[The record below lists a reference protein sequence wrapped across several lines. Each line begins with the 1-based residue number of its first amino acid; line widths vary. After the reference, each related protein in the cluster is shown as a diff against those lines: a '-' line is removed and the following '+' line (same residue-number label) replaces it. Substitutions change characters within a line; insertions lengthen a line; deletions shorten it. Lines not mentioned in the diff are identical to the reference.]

1 MGSIIDFIELAKD
14 CKDEKKA
21 SCAEK
26 EKKWY
31 HCTFYAAIFNDD
43 KLIVSATPH
52 ILRDAQKC
60 ILIHEMSYL
69 AVTLT
74 YSCDNVQILN
84 SDGVVTN
91 NDLGDGFKI
100 GISRGSYNDP
110 PKMYIDYQDKRLF
123 STNTD
128 FNGNNKWD
136 WSKILP
142 DIWKLY
148 LRLKKECVN
157 VHEMKM
163 LCDIVKKDNEIV
175 DLNEKLDQEKYM
187 NQQKDLQIQAY
198 KSLLDEI
205 KNMME
210 QHHE

>member
-1 MGSIIDFIELAKD
+1 
-14 CKDEKKA
+14 
-21 SCAEK
+21 
-26 EKKWY
+26 
-31 HCTFYAAIFNDD
+31 
-43 KLIVSATPH
+43 
-52 ILRDAQKC
+52 
-60 ILIHEMSYL
+60 
-69 AVTLT
+69 
-74 YSCDNVQILN
+74 
-84 SDGVVTN
+84 
-91 NDLGDGFKI
+91 
-100 GISRGSYNDP
+100 
-110 PKMYIDYQDKRLF
+110 MYIDYQDKRLF
-123 STNTD
+123 STSTD
-128 FNGNNKWD
+128 FNGNNIWD